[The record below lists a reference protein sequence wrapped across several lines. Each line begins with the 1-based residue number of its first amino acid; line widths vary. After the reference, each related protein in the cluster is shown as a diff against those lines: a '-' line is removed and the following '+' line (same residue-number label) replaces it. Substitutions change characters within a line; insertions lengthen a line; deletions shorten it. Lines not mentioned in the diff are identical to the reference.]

1 MDYAYMAWEADVG
14 SNELV
19 ADGAHWAEC
28 CGVHTSNGITNL
40 LFRWSDSNLYVK
52 QLPDNKVFLRLHSS
66 GESGVFDGV
75 AFRNASDKV
84 QFFNSNF

>member
-14 SNELV
+14 SSELI
-19 ADGAHWAEC
+19 ADGADWAEC

-40 LFRWSDSNLYVK
+40 LFRWADKDLYVK
-52 QLPDNKVFLRLHSS
+52 QLPDNKVFLRSLNS

-84 QFFNSNF
+84 QFFNDNF

>member
-1 MDYAYMAWEADVG
+1 MNADMMWDAEV
-14 SNELV
+14 STSELI

-40 LFRWSDSNLYVK
+40 LFRWSDDDMYIK
-52 QLPDNKVFLRLHSS
+52 QLPDNKVFLRLHST

-75 AFRNASDKV
+75 AFRSASDKV